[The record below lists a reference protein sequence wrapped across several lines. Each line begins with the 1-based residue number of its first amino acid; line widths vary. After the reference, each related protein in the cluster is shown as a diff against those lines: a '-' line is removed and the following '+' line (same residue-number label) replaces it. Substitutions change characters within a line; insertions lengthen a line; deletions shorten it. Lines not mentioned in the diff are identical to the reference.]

1 MLIANTC
8 ALVVA
13 QVNGLGTDAMT
24 SADAW
29 MATFAYCFQ
38 IYFDFAGYSDMAIGL
53 GLMMGFQFP
62 ENFNFPY
69 LAKSITEFWK
79 RWHMTLGLWMRDYL
93 YIPLGGN
100 RGSSYRTYLNLGLV
114 FLISG
119 LWHGANWNFLVWG
132 AYHGCLLYTSPSPR
146 DV

>member
-1 MLIANTC
+1 MFPQLIAGPIVRFKDIHQQLLGFSKNKFDQKLHGLYRFVIGLSKKVLIANTC

-69 LAKSITEFWK
+69 LAMEEQKMILL
-79 RWHMTLGLWMRDYL
+79 TLLFAAAL
-93 YIPLGGN
+93 KTAVEPETI
-100 RGSSYRTYLNLGLV
+100 
-114 FLISG
+114 FLQI
-119 LWHGANWNFLVWG
+119 
-132 AYHGCLLYTSPSPR
+132 R
-146 DV
+146 